1 MKTFRRL
8 RKAYGRFAKRNR
20 KPLMRAN
27 KLALRTVWKAIGAI
41 RTGMNVERKF
51 WDRLSLVMTTNL
63 TSANPIMLALPWDG
77 LSKSLDASGRVG
89 DQIKALYT
97 TYRARFDF
105 APTGLSDSATAV
117 IRIICV
123 LDTEPRLGSSLSAA
137 TLRDSILQHVATGPL
152 QVTSPYKVTAGGSAT
167 GGGYVGQRYKILR
180 DFRFTLDNVAQKQ
193 KMIKI
198 NINHMLNKY
207 RGFRVKYSDDPAL
220 ADVPSDNRLY
230 IFACTD
236 HPTSGDITIDGD
248 SSRVCFV
255 DN

>member
-1 MKTFRRL
+1 MVIKRY
-8 RKAYGRFAKRNR
+8 RKFVKRTR
-20 KPLMRAN
+20 KGIRRAN
-27 KLALRTVWKAIGAI
+27 KTALKGVWTAIKAL

-51 WDRLSLVMTTNL
+51 WDRVSLVTTTNL
-63 TSANPIMLALPWDG
+63 TSGNPAMLALPWDG

-97 TYRARFDF
+97 TYRVRFDF

-117 IRIICV
+117 IRILCV
-123 LDTEPRLGSSLSAA
+123 LDTEPRLGSSLSPI
-137 TLRDSILQHVATGPL
+137 TLRDAVLQHVSTGPL

-167 GGGYVGQRYKILR
+167 GGGYVGQRYKVLR

-193 KMIKI
+193 KLVKI
-198 NINHMLNKY
+198 NINHMRNKY

-220 ADVPSDNRLY
+220 SDVPSDNRLY
-230 IFACTD
+230 IFAVTD
-236 HPTSGDITIDGD
+236 HPTSGDITYDGD